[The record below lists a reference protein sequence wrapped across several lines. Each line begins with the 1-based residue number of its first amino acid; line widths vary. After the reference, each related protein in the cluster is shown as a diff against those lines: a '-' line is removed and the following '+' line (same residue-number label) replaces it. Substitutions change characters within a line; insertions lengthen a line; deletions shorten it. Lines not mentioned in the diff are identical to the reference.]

1 MAARSFDVDVVVVGA
16 GLAGARTARL
26 LHDDGHRVM
35 VLEARDDVGGRTL
48 TRPFGTSTFD
58 LGGQWIGPAQK
69 RVTRL
74 VRELGIVTF
83 PTFTEGTK
91 VFLDGHRRR
100 TYRGDIPS
108 LSIPQLLRMQLA
120 LMGLERRRRRVSIVD
135 PMTAPDARALDAQ
148 TLETLRARY
157 RLDAATRGAMD
168 AAVRTIFGAEP
179 ADLSAL
185 FFLAYLDAGG
195 GFMAL
200 AGTHGG
206 AQEER
211 LVGGTQ
217 NLSRRL
223 LEGLDVHV
231 GEPVLAVRQDPH
243 GVTIQSRTLK
253 IRAARAVLALPPT
266 ERRSLTFDPPL
277 PSARADLDR
286 RAFMGSTVKVLAL
299 YDRPFWREAGLSGEL
314 VSGHGPLSVVFDN
327 TSFEGASRR
336 HPDSA
341 PPSAV
346 QPALVG
352 FVVGRHAREIVQ
364 LSPEARRTSILDAL
378 ERAFGP
384 AARRPSELV
393 LHDWAAEPFI
403 GGCPVAL
410 FGPGALTPSSCALR
424 DPDRRVHFAG
434 TETARE
440 HVGYLEGALESAE
453 RVLAEVRAV
462 GL

>member
-1 MAARSFDVDVVVVGA
+1 MAAEPRDVDVVVVGA

-26 LHDDGHRVM
+26 LHDEGLRVT
-35 VLEARDDVGGRTL
+35 VLEARDEVGGRTL
-48 TRPFGTSTFD
+48 TRPLGASTFD

-74 VRELGIVTF
+74 VRELGLATF

-91 VFLDGHRRR
+91 VFLDGARRR

-120 LMGLERRRRRVSIVD
+120 LMGLERQRRRVSIVD
-135 PMTAPDARALDAQ
+135 PMTAPDAERLDAQ
-148 TLETLRARY
+148 TLETVRARY
-157 RLDAATRGAMD
+157 RLDPATRGAMD
-168 AAVRTIFGAEP
+168 AAIRTIFGAEA

-195 GFMAL
+195 GFMSL
-200 AGTHGG
+200 AGTRGG

-211 LVGGTQ
+211 VVGGTQ

-223 LEGLDVHV
+223 LDGLDVHV
-231 GEPVLAVRQDPH
+231 GEPVLEVRQDAH
-243 GVTIQSRTLK
+243 GVTVQSRTLRV
-253 IRAARAVLALPPT
+253 RANRAVLALPPT
-266 ERRSLTFDPPL
+266 QRRTIVFDPRP
-277 PSARADLDR
+277 PAARADLDR

-314 VSGHGPLSVVFDN
+314 VSGGGPLSVTFDN
-327 TSFEGASRR
+327 TSFSG
-336 HPDSA
+336 D
-341 PPSAV
+341 

-352 FVVGRHAREIVQ
+352 FVVGRHARELTQ
-364 LSPEARRTSILDAL
+364 RPLAAQRTEVL
-378 ERAFGP
+378 ETLAQAFGP
-384 AARRPSELV
+384 QARRPSELV
-393 LHDWAAEPFI
+393 LHDWAAEPFV
-403 GGCPVAL
+403 GGCPVSL
-410 FGPGALTPSSCALR
+410 FGPGALTSSSRALR
-424 DPDRRVHFAG
+424 APEGRVHFAG

-453 RVLAEVRAV
+453 RVLAEVRNALQTA

>member
-1 MAARSFDVDVVVVGA
+1 MVVVGA

-26 LHDDGHRVM
+26 LHDEGLRVL
-35 VLEARDDVGGRTL
+35 VLEARDEVGGRTL
-48 TRPFGTSTFD
+48 TRPLGASTFD

-74 VRELGIVTF
+74 VRELGLATF

-91 VFLDGHRRR
+91 VFLDGARRR

-120 LMGLERRRRRVSIVD
+120 LMGLERQRRRVSIVD
-135 PMTAPDARALDAQ
+135 PMTAPDAERLDGQ
-148 TLETLRARY
+148 TLETVRARY
-157 RLDAATRGAMD
+157 RLDPATRGAMD
-168 AAVRTIFGAEP
+168 AAIRTIFGAEA

-195 GFMAL
+195 GFMSL
-200 AGTHGG
+200 AGTRGG

-211 LVGGTQ
+211 VVGGTQ

-223 LEGLDVHV
+223 LDGLDVHV
-231 GEPVLAVRQDPH
+231 GEPVLQVRQDTH
-243 GVTIQSRTLK
+243 GVTVQSRTLRV
-253 IRAARAVLALPPT
+253 RADRAVLAVPPT
-266 ERRSLTFDPPL
+266 QRRTIAFDPPL
-277 PSARADLDR
+277 PAARADLDR

-314 VSGHGPLSVVFDN
+314 VSGGGPLSVTFDN
-327 TSFEGASRR
+327 TSFSGE
-336 HPDSA
+336 
-341 PPSAV
+341 

-352 FVVGRHAREIVQ
+352 FVVGRHARELTQ
-364 LSPEARRTSILDAL
+364 RPLGAQRTAVVETLAQ
-378 ERAFGP
+378 AFGP
-384 AARRPSELV
+384 PARRPSELV
-393 LHDWAAEPFI
+393 LHDWAAEPFV

-410 FGPGALTPSSCALR
+410 FGPGALTSSSRALR
-424 DPDRRVHFAG
+424 APEGRLHFAG

-453 RVLAEVRAV
+453 RVLAEVRNALPTT

>member
-1 MAARSFDVDVVVVGA
+1 MVVGA

-26 LHDDGHRVM
+26 LHDEGLRVT
-35 VLEARDDVGGRTL
+35 VLEARDEVGGRTL
-48 TRPFGTSTFD
+48 TRPLGASTFD

-74 VRELGIVTF
+74 VRELGLATF

-91 VFLDGHRRR
+91 VFLDGARRR

-120 LMGLERRRRRVSIVD
+120 LMGLERQRRRVSIVD
-135 PMTAPDARALDAQ
+135 PMTAPDAERLDAQ
-148 TLETLRARY
+148 TLETVRARY
-157 RLDAATRGAMD
+157 RLDPATRGAMD
-168 AAVRTIFGAEP
+168 AAIRTIFGAEA

-195 GFMAL
+195 GFMSL
-200 AGTHGG
+200 AGTRGG

-211 LVGGTQ
+211 VVGGTQ

-223 LEGLDVHV
+223 LDGLDVHV
-231 GEPVLAVRQDPH
+231 GEPVLEVRQDAH
-243 GVTIQSRTLK
+243 GVTVQSRTLRV
-253 IRAARAVLALPPT
+253 RANRAVLALPPT
-266 ERRSLTFDPPL
+266 QRRTIVFDPPA
-277 PSARADLDR
+277 ARADLDR

-314 VSGHGPLSVVFDN
+314 VSGGGPLSVTFDN
-327 TSFEGASRR
+327 TSFSG
-336 HPDSA
+336 D
-341 PPSAV
+341 

-352 FVVGRHAREIVQ
+352 FVVGRHARELTQ
-364 LSPEARRTSILDAL
+364 RPLAAQRTEVL
-378 ERAFGP
+378 ETLAQAFGSQ
-384 AARRPSELV
+384 ARRPSELV
-393 LHDWAAEPFI
+393 LHDWAAEPFV
-403 GGCPVAL
+403 GGCPVSL
-410 FGPGALTPSSCALR
+410 FGPGALTSSSRALR
-424 DPDRRVHFAG
+424 APEGRLHFAG

-453 RVLAEVRAV
+453 RVLAEVRNALQTA

>member
-1 MAARSFDVDVVVVGA
+1 MAAGSFDVDVVVVGA

-135 PMTAPDARALDAQ
+135 PMTAPDAQALDGQ
-148 TLETLRARY
+148 TLETLRTRY

-231 GEPVLAVRQDPH
+231 GEPVLAVRQDAH

-253 IRAARAVLALPPT
+253 IRAARAVLAIPPT

-327 TSFEGASRR
+327 TSFEGASKR
-336 HPDSA
+336 HAAA
-341 PPSAV
+341 PPSPV

-352 FVVGRHAREIVQ
+352 FVVGRHARELVQ

-378 ERAFGP
+378 EHAFGP

-410 FGPGALTPSSCALR
+410 FGPGALTPSSHALR
-424 DPDRRVHFAG
+424 APDRRVHFAG

-453 RVLAEVRAV
+453 RVFAEVRAV